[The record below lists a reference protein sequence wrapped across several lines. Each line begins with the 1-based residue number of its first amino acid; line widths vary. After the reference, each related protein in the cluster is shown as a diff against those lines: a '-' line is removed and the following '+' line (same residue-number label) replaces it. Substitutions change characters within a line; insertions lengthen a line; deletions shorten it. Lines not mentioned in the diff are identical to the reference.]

1 MLCYRMGSLPASLD
15 PASCSPCELE
25 RIIGGDPRSLRVFY
39 RECDTVNATPRSEC
53 DTLGIKIVL
62 YKRACE

>member
-15 PASCSPCELE
+15 PAACSPCELE

-39 RECDTVNATPRSEC
+39 RECDTVNATPRSE
-53 DTLGIKIVL
+53 
-62 YKRACE
+62 